1 MGKTEKIIFSDEQL
15 KEMVRLHDEENL
27 LNREIA
33 EIFGVSKM
41 TINRRL
47 TEMGVKTR
55 HPKLDLEREKW
66 ICDLY
71 EQYKNKDKVCKIANV
86 SNQTISELCKKYG
99 LYEYTNSEVHKNI
112 ILIAIIL
119 TKLIQQTKHIA
130 LDYYS
135 LMEQLRL

>member
-86 SNQTISELCKKYG
+86 SNQTISELCKKYD
-99 LYEYTNSEVHKNI
+99 LYEYTNYIKNI
-112 ILIAIIL
+112 ILIVIIL
-119 TKLIQQTKHIA
+119 MKLIRQIKHIA
-130 LDYYS
+130 LGYYS